1 MHVSRVLERA
11 FKIGHCDEICRAVG
25 VAAKLYSVVDIERK
39 TGIRRET
46 IYRSFVGGLTY
57 PKLNTMVLVLGAMGF
72 KLQIESKSGFRA
84 RPRRGYRSEK
94 AIRRTD

>member
-1 MHVSRVLERA
+1 MSKKPSKRDLLTAHRKHVSRVLERA
-11 FKIGHCDEICRAVG
+11 FKIGDCDEICRAVG

-57 PKLNTMVLVLGAMGF
+57 PKLNTMVLVLDAMGF
-72 KLQIESKSGFRA
+72 SCR
-84 RPRRGYRSEK
+84 
-94 AIRRTD
+94 